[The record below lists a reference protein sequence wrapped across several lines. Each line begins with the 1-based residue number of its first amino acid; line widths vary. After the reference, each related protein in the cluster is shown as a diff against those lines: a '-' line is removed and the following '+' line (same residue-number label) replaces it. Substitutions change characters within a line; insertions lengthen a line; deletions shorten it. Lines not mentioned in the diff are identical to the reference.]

1 MVQLTINGNKIEVE
15 DGATILDAALRN
27 GIEIPNLC
35 HDKRLKPYGG
45 CRLCVVEVEGQSKL
59 FASCSTPAENGMV
72 VKTDTPK
79 LRKTRQTVL
88 ELLLV
93 HHPLDCP
100 VCDRAGECGLQDF
113 AYKFGKPEGRF
124 IRHRKESPSDVR
136 GPLIELTSNRCIL
149 CGKCVRICDEHQG
162 RGALG
167 LIGRGFSTVVQP
179 AFGEILECD
188 YCGQCIDICPTGAIL
203 SKPYK
208 FQARSWFLDEKD
220 TICPFCGC
228 GCTLTLG
235 IREGKI
241 LRSRGKEDN
250 GRSEG
255 NLCGRGRF
263 GFDYIYSENRL
274 TTPMIR
280 KNGRLVPVSW
290 EEALTYVIDNLRHI
304 IASHGPSAIGALGS
318 HRCTNEDNYMLQKF
332 MRRVIGT
339 ENVDSSA
346 AFGYGMAEKA
356 WGKAFSLK
364 AHRID
369 LKSPLNKD
377 VIFII
382 ESDLSITHPVFGL
395 NILEAKKR
403 GATLIVA
410 DGRETKLTRHSSKW
424 LRIKQGTSV
433 ALLNGIMKLII
444 DKGLFDEEKV
454 SRIPG
459 FSSLREIMRDY
470 PPDRVSEITGIGEE
484 ELVNVADILAKAKSR
499 MLSLS
504 LSVAENNKG
513 YDTILSAANLVN
525 LIGDSPEALQI
536 PAEYSNTYG
545 AYQLGVRPNL
555 PTSPDKSP
563 LSPFGKGA
571 EGGIKSGSGGG
582 LFSKGEVKGLLEML
596 YESDS
601 LRALYIMGEDPA
613 VNFPDNQR
621 VIERLKGLDFLV
633 VQDIALTE
641 TAKLAHAI
649 LPASSWAEKDGTF
662 TNAEGVMQRVHRV
675 VDAKVQ
681 SLPDW
686 QIIRNLAL
694 TMERD
699 IGVKTLEDISK
710 EINSQFTVHSS
721 RPASKKRTFNP
732 VKYIPGE
739 EPDSEYP
746 LNMVVR
752 DVLLHSGSMS
762 TRSKALDLVISEAII
777 EINEEDA
784 RRLRI
789 TDNSHVKVTSRRGTV
804 YLKAKVSDE
813 VSKGTVYV
821 PSHFPHGQVNV
832 LTNPS
837 VNGGNSID
845 AVRVEVVRG

>member
-1 MVQLTINGNKIEVE
+1 MVHVTINDKRIEVE
-15 DGATILDAALRN
+15 DGTTILEAALRN

-35 HDKRLKPYGG
+35 YDRRLRPYGG
-45 CRLCVVEVEGQSKL
+45 CRLCVVEVEGQPKL
-59 FASCSTPAENGMV
+59 HASCSTPVENGMV

-79 LRKTRQTVL
+79 LRKIRQTNL
-88 ELLLV
+88 EFLLV

-100 VCDRAGECGLQDF
+100 VCDKAGECGLQDF

-124 IRHRKESPSDVR
+124 IRHRKEAPPDVR
-136 GPLIELTSNRCIL
+136 GPLIEMTANRCIL

-188 YCGQCIDICPTGAIL
+188 YCGQCIDICPTGALL

-208 FQARSWFLDEKD
+208 FQARSWFLEEKD

-274 TTPMIR
+274 TTPMIK
-280 KNGRLVPVSW
+280 KNGRLIPVSW
-290 EEALTYVIDNLRHI
+290 EEALTYVSDNLRYI
-304 IASHGPSAIGALGS
+304 IAAHGSSVIGAIGS
-318 HRCTNEDNYMLQKF
+318 HRCTNEDNYILQKF
-332 MRRVIGT
+332 MRKVIGS
-339 ENVDSSA
+339 ENSDSSA
-346 AFGYGMAEKA
+346 AFGYGMIEKA
-356 WGKAFSLK
+356 WEMGFGQRG
-364 AHRID
+364 HYIN
-369 LKSPLNKD
+369 LKSPINKE

-382 ESDLSITHPVFGL
+382 ESDLSITHPIFGL
-395 NILEAKKR
+395 NILDAKRK

-424 LRIKQGTSV
+424 LKVRQGTAV
-433 ALLNGIMKLII
+433 ALLNGIMKIII
-444 DKGLFDEEKV
+444 DRGLFDEERV
-454 SRIPG
+454 SRIQG
-459 FSSLREIMRDY
+459 FSSFRKVLRDY
-470 PPDRVSEITGIGEE
+470 TSDKVSDITGITEE
-484 ELVNVADILAKAKSR
+484 EIVKVAETLANARSR
-499 MLSLS
+499 MISLS
-504 LSVAENNKG
+504 VSVAENNKG
-513 YDTILSAANLVN
+513 LDTVLTAANLIN
-525 LIGDSPEALQI
+525 LIGESPEALQI

-545 AYQLGVRPNL
+545 LHRMGV
-555 PTSPDKSP
+555 SSVKDV
-563 LSPFGKGA
+563 GKG
-571 EGGIKSGSGGG
+571 IK
-582 LFSKGEVKGLLEML
+582 EML
-596 YESDS
+596 YGEDS
-601 LRALYIMGEDPA
+601 LKALYIMGEDPV

-621 VIERLKGLDFLV
+621 VIEKLKSLDFLI
-633 VQDIALTE
+633 VQDIVLTE
-641 TAKLAHAI
+641 TARLAHAV
-649 LPASSWAEKDGTF
+649 LPATGWAEKDGTF
-662 TNAEGVMQRVHRV
+662 TNAEGVVQRVYKI
-675 VDAKVQ
+675 VDATGQ

-694 TMERD
+694 TMDKD
-699 IGVKTLEDISK
+699 IGIKNLEDISK
-710 EINSQFTVHSS
+710 EMNLLLINQQSAISNQQS
-721 RPASKKRTFNP
+721 FNP
-732 VKYIPGE
+732 VHYTNGE

-762 TRSKALDLVISEAII
+762 TRSKALDLVVSEAII

-784 RRLRI
+784 GRLGV
-789 TDNSHVKVTSRRGTV
+789 TDNSHVRVTSRRGTV

-813 VSKGTVYV
+813 IPAGVVYV
-821 PSHFPHGQVNV
+821 PSHFPHGRINT
-832 LTNPS
+832 LTQS
-837 VNGGNSID
+837 YIERGGQMD
-845 AVRVEVVRG
+845 AVKVEIVRG